1 MINERSIF
9 ALLLF
14 LTTLQVAGSRDS
26 LLWIQLQ
33 QTGITYRQDH
43 RDSALVQARRLLTVA
58 EDTDDALAQ
67 AQLHS
72 LIGFCLRDQGDQ
84 QSSAEEL
91 QKCIAIGEANG
102 FKEKAATSKHDLYVT
117 AMLPAY
123 SLLSVY
129 YKDKNQTETG
139 VNYAKKGMEWIPL
152 CRQASSRVSS
162 MSTLAEVLMEHKDYG
177 LIYEPM
183 KKAVADAIRLNLPD
197 FAMVMTTY
205 LIMIEHEVMH
215 RDPADIPW
223 IKIGEQLIGVCKTE
237 TAKTRFLSVT
247 RLMLPHGD
255 GKKDLSDGTPPVKD
269 TTGVTTIPSEIAKS
283 DSIQTR
289 VEYIRLRNERIG
301 IAGTLLAVVIVLFIL
316 YALWQRHEGKR
327 KKQQAEQR
335 MDERYIE
342 GLENERNRLAKE
354 LHDGVS
360 NQLLAIEMKLEQDG
374 LTPQTM
380 QLISESREQVRRV
393 SHELIPPEFEHATLD
408 EVVRG
413 YAASLN
419 GVRHCEVSYQS
430 TPKNADWT
438 QIPPTEAHEIY
449 RIIQEVTSNAFKHA
463 KATSVTI
470 GLHLDD
476 DQSITVTIS
485 DNGGSRVHDSDQN
498 QATCPLDSSGI
509 GMQTI
514 GQRASAIG
522 GHLDFFRHP
531 FGTTVRLTVKPSR
544 TAK

>member
-1 MINERSIF
+1 MAQRSIL
-9 ALLLF
+9 ALLLL
-14 LTTLQVAGSRDS
+14 LTTLQAAGRRDS
-26 LLWIQLQ
+26 LLWVQLQ
-33 QTGITYRQDH
+33 QTGIAYRQGH
-43 RDSALVQARRLLTVA
+43 CDSALVQARRLLTVA

-84 QSSAEEL
+84 QSFVEEL
-91 QKCIAIGEANG
+91 QKCVAIGEANG

-123 SLLSVY
+123 SLLSAY
-129 YKDKNQTETG
+129 YKDKKQIETG
-139 VNYAKKGMEWIPL
+139 ASYAKKGMEWIPL

-162 MSTLAEVLMEHKDYG
+162 ITTLAEVLMEHKDYG
-177 LIYEPM
+177 LIYQPM
-183 KKAVADAIRLNLPD
+183 KEAVADALRLNLPD
-197 FAMVMTTY
+197 FALVMTTY
-205 LIMIEHEVMH
+205 LIIIEHEAMH
-215 RDPADIPW
+215 RDPGDIPW

-247 RLMLPHGD
+247 RLMLPHD
-255 GKKDLSDGTPPVKD
+255 DDKKDQSDGMPSIKD
-269 TTGVTTIPSEIAKS
+269 TTGVKPTISSDIAKG

-301 IAGTLLAVVIVLFIL
+301 IAGILLAVVIVLFIL
-316 YALWQRHEGKR
+316 YALWQRRAGKR

-335 MDERYIE
+335 MEERYIE

-408 EVVRG
+408 EVVRS

-449 RIIQEVTSNAFKHA
+449 RIIQEVTGNAFKHA

-470 GLHLDD
+470 GLHIDED
-476 DQSITVTIS
+476 HGITLTIS
-485 DNGGSRVHDSDQN
+485 DNGTETIDKGKD
-498 QATCPLDSSGI
+498 SGI

-522 GHLDFFRHP
+522 GHVDFFHHP
-531 FGTTVRLTVKPSR
+531 FGTTVRLSVRPPG

>member
-1 MINERSIF
+1 M
-9 ALLLF
+9 
-14 LTTLQVAGSRDS
+14 
-26 LLWIQLQ
+26 
-33 QTGITYRQDH
+33 
-43 RDSALVQARRLLTVA
+43 A

-129 YKDKNQTETG
+129 YKDKQIETSAS
-139 VNYAKKGMEWIPL
+139 YAKKGMEWIPL
-152 CRQASSRVSS
+152 CRQPSLRVSS

-183 KKAVADAIRLNLPD
+183 KEAVADAIRQNLPD
-197 FAMVMTTY
+197 FAMTMTTY
-205 LIMIEHEVMH
+205 LIIIEHEAMH
-215 RDPADIPW
+215 RTLADIPW
-223 IKIGEQLIGVCKTE
+223 IKIGEQLMAVCKTE
-237 TAKTRFLSVT
+237 TAKSKFLSVT
-247 RLMLPHGD
+247 RLMLPQD
-255 GKKDLSDGTPPVKD
+255 NKKDLTDNIPSIKD
-269 TTGVTTIPSEIAKS
+269 TTGIKPTISSDTAKE

-289 VEYIRLRNERIG
+289 IEYIRLRNEKIG
-301 IAGTLLAVVIVLFIL
+301 IAGILLAVVIVAFII
-316 YALWQRHEGKR
+316 YALWQRHAGKR

>member
-129 YKDKNQTETG
+129 YKDKQIETSAS
-139 VNYAKKGMEWIPL
+139 YAKKGMEWIPL
-152 CRQASSRVSS
+152 CRQPSLRVSS

-183 KKAVADAIRLNLPD
+183 KEAVADAIRQNLPD
-197 FAMVMTTY
+197 FAMTMTTY
-205 LIMIEHEVMH
+205 LIIIEHEAMH
-215 RDPADIPW
+215 RTLADIPW
-223 IKIGEQLIGVCKTE
+223 IKIGEQLMAVCKTE
-237 TAKTRFLSVT
+237 TAKSKFLSVT
-247 RLMLPHGD
+247 RLMLPQD
-255 GKKDLSDGTPPVKD
+255 NKKDLTDNIPSIKD
-269 TTGVTTIPSEIAKS
+269 TTGIKPTISSDTAKE

-289 VEYIRLRNERIG
+289 IEYIRLRNEKIG
-301 IAGTLLAVVIVLFIL
+301 IAGILLAVVIVAFII
-316 YALWQRHEGKR
+316 YALWQRHAGKR

>member
-43 RDSALVQARRLLTVA
+43 RDSALIQARSLLTVA
-58 EDTDDALAQ
+58 EGIDDVLAQ

-84 QSSAEEL
+84 QSFAEEL
-91 QKCIAIGEANG
+91 QKCISIGEAND
-102 FKEKAATSKHDLYVT
+102 FKRKTTTSRHDLYVT

-129 YKDKNQTETG
+129 YKDKQIETSAS
-139 VNYAKKGMEWIPL
+139 YAKKGMEWIPL
-152 CRQASSRVSS
+152 CRQPSLRVSS

-183 KKAVADAIRLNLPD
+183 KEAVADAIRQNLPD
-197 FAMVMTTY
+197 FAMTMTTY
-205 LIMIEHEVMH
+205 LIIIEHEAMH
-215 RDPADIPW
+215 RTLADIPW
-223 IKIGEQLIGVCKTE
+223 IKIGEQLMAVCKTE
-237 TAKTRFLSVT
+237 TAKSKFLSVT
-247 RLMLPHGD
+247 RLMLPQD
-255 GKKDLSDGTPPVKD
+255 NKKDLTDNIPSIKD
-269 TTGVTTIPSEIAKS
+269 TTGIKPTISSDTAKE

-289 VEYIRLRNERIG
+289 IEYIRLRNEKIG
-301 IAGTLLAVVIVLFIL
+301 IAGILLAVVIVAFII
-316 YALWQRHEGKR
+316 YALWQRHASKR
-327 KKQQAEQR
+327 KERQAEQR

-354 LHDGVS
+354 LHDSVS
-360 NQLLAIEMKLEQDG
+360 NQLLAIEMKLEQEG

-393 SHELIPPEFEHATLD
+393 SHELIPPEFEHVTLD
-408 EVVRG
+408 EVVRN
-413 YAASLN
+413 YAANLH
-419 GVRHCEVSYQS
+419 GVRHCEVNYQS
-430 TPKNADWT
+430 TPQNADWT
-438 QIPPTEAHEIY
+438 KIPSTMAHEIY
-449 RIIQEVTSNAFKHA
+449 RIIQEVTSNALKHA

-470 GLHLDD
+470 GLHLDE
-476 DQSITVTIS
+476 DQGITVTVS
-485 DNGGSRVHDSDQN
+485 DNGSETTDNDKD
-498 QATCPLDSSGI
+498 TGI

-514 GQRASAIG
+514 DQRASAID
-522 GHLDFFRHP
+522 GHIDFFRHT
-531 FGTTVRLTVKPSR
+531 FGTTFRLSVLSPR
-544 TAK
+544 TENKT

>member
-1 MINERSIF
+1 MINERSIL
-9 ALLLF
+9 AVLLL
-14 LTTLQVAGSRDS
+14 LTTLQAAGRRDS
-26 LLWIQLQ
+26 LLWVRLQ
-33 QTGITYRQDH
+33 QTSTVYQHGYC
-43 RDSALVQARRLLTVA
+43 DSALVQARKLLVVA

-84 QSSAEEL
+84 QSFVEEL
-91 QKCIAIGEANG
+91 QKCISIGEAND
-102 FKEKAATSKHDLYVT
+102 FKGDAATSRHDLYAT

-129 YKDKNQTETG
+129 FKDKKQLKTG
-139 VNYAKKGMEWIPL
+139 VDYARKGMEWIPL
-152 CRQASSRVSS
+152 CRRTSLRVSS
-162 MSTLAEVLMEHKDYG
+162 MATLAEVLMEHKDYG

-183 KKAVADAIRLNLPD
+183 KEAAADALRENLPD
-197 FAMVMTTY
+197 FAMMMTSY
-205 LIMIEHEVMH
+205 LIIIEYEAMH
-215 RDPADIPW
+215 LNPADIPW
-223 IKIGEQLIGVCKTE
+223 IKIGEQLMGVCKTE
-237 TAKTRFLSVT
+237 TAKSKFLSVT

-255 GKKDLSDGTPPVKD
+255 DKKDLSDGTPPVKD

-316 YALWQRHEGKR
+316 YALWQRHAGKR

-354 LHDGVS
+354 LHDSVS
-360 NQLLAIEMKLEQDG
+360 NQLLAIEMKLEQEG

-393 SHELIPPEFEHATLD
+393 SHELIPPEFEHVTLD